1 MTFKFKNHLIASAL
15 MGGLLLA
22 PEICASTYTV
32 TRLLGTPGSISS
44 NSVDINA
51 SGQVAGYTYINN
63 NANQPQHA
71 VLWQSGST
79 TAIDLGTLGGTY
91 SNAYGINASRLLA
104 SLRLPKNVTVN

>member
-15 MGGLLLA
+15 MGGLLLV

-51 SGQVAGYTYINN
+51 S
-63 NANQPQHA
+63 
-71 VLWQSGST
+71 
-79 TAIDLGTLGGTY
+79 
-91 SNAYGINASRLLA
+91 RLLA
-104 SLRLPKNVTVN
+104 SLRLPKNDETF